1 MKSIIKR
8 YSENPILT
16 PGNLQLSDS
25 SIEIMCLLN
34 PGVFVYKDRI
44 GLLLR
49 VAVRPLPKPGFVSI
63 LTAGD
68 RGFHIMDIATDD
80 KNLDLSD
87 PRVLT
92 YKGDN
97 YLTTLSYLQP
107 MFSDDGIN
115 FYEDADYPGI
125 YGKDDYSTF
134 GIEDCRVTF
143 LEGKYYLTFTSVS
156 SMGVCVA
163 MKMKK
168 DWVHFTDMGLILPP
182 HNKDCTLFDEKIE
195 GRYFLLHR
203 PSSPEIGGNYIWLA
217 ESEDLLHWGNH
228 QCVATTRPGMWDS
241 ARIGA
246 GAAPIKT
253 EKGWLVIYH
262 GADHRNRYCL
272 GGLLLSLNE
281 PSKVLARSK
290 DPLMVPE
297 ADYEKVGFFGDVI
310 FTNGHVVDG
319 DTITIYYGASDEV
332 ICKATASIQAILD
345 SLELY

>member
-34 PGVFVYKDRI
+34 AGVSVYKDSI

-49 VAVRPLPKPGFVSI
+49 VAVPPLPKPGFVSI

-68 RGFHIMDIATDD
+68 RGVHIMDIATDD

-115 FYEDADYPGI
+115 FYEDADYPCI

-163 MKMKK
+163 MKMTK

>member
-16 PGNLQLSDS
+16 PENLQLSDS
-25 SIEIMCLLN
+25 SIEIICLLN

-80 KNLDLSD
+80 KDLDLSD

-92 YKGDN
+92 YKGEN

-115 FYEDADYPGI
+115 FYEDADFSVI

-156 SMGVCVA
+156 PMGVCVA
-163 MKMKK
+163 MKMTK

-203 PSSPEIGGNYIWLA
+203 PSSPEIGGNYIWCIG
-217 ESEDLLHWGNH
+217 EIINVWQQHDLGCGIVLEL
-228 QCVATTRPGMWDS
+228 VLVLLRLRLKRD
-241 ARIGA
+241 
-246 GAAPIKT
+246 
-253 EKGWLVIYH
+253 GWLFTMVRIIVI
-262 GADHRNRYCL
+262 
-272 GGLLLSLNE
+272 
-281 PSKVLARSK
+281 
-290 DPLMVPE
+290 
-297 ADYEKVGFFGDVI
+297 
-310 FTNGHVVDG
+310 
-319 DTITIYYGASDEV
+319 
-332 ICKATASIQAILD
+332 AIVWED
-345 SLELY
+345 FY